1 MSIIHFILSTLNI
14 NSVEFVWW
22 REAAMIILWRS
33 ALLSSDDGSARVL
46 GTIVLLQLSEN
57 GERIRQ
63 FLARPRPGPP
73 PAQSITRHRQT
84 NLRGNK
90 FFSTEINKIYKMF
103 LYIKIYF
110 V

>member
-33 ALLSSDDGSARVL
+33 ALLSSDDGSAWVL

-63 FLARPRPGPP
+63 FLALLGPP
-73 PAQSITRHRQT
+73 GLPQPINHLAQTDQ
-84 NLRGNK
+84 
-90 FFSTEINKIYKMF
+90 STGKLVLLN
-103 LYIKIYF
+103 
-110 V
+110 